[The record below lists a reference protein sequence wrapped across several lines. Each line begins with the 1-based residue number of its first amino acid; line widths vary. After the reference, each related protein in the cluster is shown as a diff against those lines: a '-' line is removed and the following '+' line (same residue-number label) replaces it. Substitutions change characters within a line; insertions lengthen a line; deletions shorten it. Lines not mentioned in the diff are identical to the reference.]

1 VAVIKVTRHNLL
13 RPTALIHEAGH
24 QVAHIAGWNDELA
37 TALSSAL
44 LQHGAAAELA
54 QVWSAWASEIA
65 ADAFAFVHTGFASI
79 AALHDVL
86 AAGPALAFRY
96 LPGDPHPISHLRV
109 LLGVALCRQ
118 AFGNASTPAPWD
130 ALEQAWLALHPMT
143 LAEPEV
149 RAIVQGSLPLL
160 PLLAQTVLDQPMHA
174 FGNRALAA
182 LVPPSRVSPAAL
194 HGLAEQLGPALFTSA
209 HWLWSEPL
217 RILGLTGLRL
227 AESPRE
233 FQPLL
238 ELQQQSMLRLGGA
251 LQTS

>member
-1 VAVIKVTRHNLL
+1 
-13 RPTALIHEAGH
+13 
-24 QVAHIAGWNDELA
+24 
-37 TALSSAL
+37 
-44 LQHGAAAELA
+44 
-54 QVWSAWASEIA
+54 
-65 ADAFAFVHTGFASI
+65 
-79 AALHDVL
+79 VL
-86 AAGPALAFRY
+86 CAGPALAFRF

-109 LLGVALCRQ
+109 LLGVALCRH
-118 AFGNASTPAPWD
+118 AFGTGSGNAAWD
-130 ALEQAWLALHPMT
+130 SLEQAWLATNPDT
-143 LAEPEV
+143 RATPEV
-149 RAIVQGSLPLL
+149 RAIVQASRPLL

-174 FGNRALAA
+174 FKQRGLSS
-182 LVPPSRVSPAAL
+182 LVPPARVSPKAL
-194 HGLAEQLGPALFTSA
+194 HELAEQLGPALFTSA